1 MEKKAH
7 NGSCGCT
14 EGRIMERDTQKGT
27 DSGAKDKIAAQ
38 AKDSGPGPPSP
49 YSARRNTFPFPR
61 RSSQRRSTSAWI
73 CAMSSFPRGSRK
85 RWRKRP

>member
-1 MEKKAH
+1 MEKKAN

-38 AKDSGPGPPSP
+38 AKDSRPGPLSP
-49 YSARRNTFPFPR
+49 YSPPPKHF
-61 RSSQRRSTSAWI
+61 
-73 CAMSSFPRGSRK
+73 SF
-85 RWRKRP
+85 